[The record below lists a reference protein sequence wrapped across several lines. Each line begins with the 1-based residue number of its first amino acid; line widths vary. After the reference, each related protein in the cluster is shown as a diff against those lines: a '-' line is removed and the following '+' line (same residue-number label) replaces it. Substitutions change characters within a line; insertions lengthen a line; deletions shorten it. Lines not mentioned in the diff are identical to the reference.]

1 MERRNKSD
9 NNNKKVTLKKEK
21 KLKMTRHKN
30 RLPKRRLVLPKNDYK
45 EGNVLVQILNEE
57 HKKHDTMT
65 RQKNKPNEIVL
76 FKRFFAFLLD
86 SKMLKI

>member
-1 MERRNKSD
+1 MPTCSKERRKKIAINYGKTKEEI
-9 NNNKKVTLKKEK
+9 NLTTTTKKVTLKKEK

-57 HKKHDTMT
+57 HKKT
-65 RQKNKPNEIVL
+65 
-76 FKRFFAFLLD
+76 
-86 SKMLKI
+86 